1 MIVFYKIFYGH
12 PLNLIFFI
20 RNYFQFIKYLM
31 NSDELTKSFNHFSIT
46 AIIIIIII
54 IFPSLLS
61 FIFMN
66 IKKYFSS

>member
-1 MIVFYKIFYGH
+1 
-12 PLNLIFFI
+12 
-20 RNYFQFIKYLM
+20 M